1 VDDASE
7 LGYPRAWVDFG
18 LLDRPLLADQLARF
32 RAGEDE
38 RRERYRQ
45 DAFQRLLRRRALTD
59 ELIDQIVQL
68 ASLDP
73 CRQTATAALC
83 GLLDHPALSEAQL
96 ERLRGAV
103 AGNDVLEKRWQR
115 VRAAMR

>member
-1 VDDASE
+1 MDDASE
-7 LGYPRAWVDFG
+7 LGYPRAWVELG
-18 LLDRPLLADQLARF
+18 LLERPLLADQLARF

-96 ERLRGAV
+96 GRLRGAV